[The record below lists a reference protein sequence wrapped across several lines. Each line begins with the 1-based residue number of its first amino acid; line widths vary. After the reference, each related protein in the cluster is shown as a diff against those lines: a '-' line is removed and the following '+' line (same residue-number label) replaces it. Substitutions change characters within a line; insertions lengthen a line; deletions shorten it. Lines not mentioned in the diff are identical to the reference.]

1 MQIGNSRP
9 IGPNPNEP
17 NKPHLDPDL
26 TRVNREGVEY
36 TQEVQRKRTSA
47 AQDEAVENQETARV
61 EREATDRSRVAGN
74 DLSRET
80 VELSTESRRLVAEEL
95 PGPGGRSESTEV
107 REARVEELRE
117 AHKRGDLNSP
127 ERMREA
133 ANRLLGGD

>member
-17 NKPHLDPDL
+17 NRPHLDPDL

-36 TQEVQRKRTSA
+36 TREVQRKRTSA
-47 AQDEAVENQETARV
+47 AQDEAVENQEAARV
-61 EREATDRSRVAGN
+61 ERETAESPRVARN

-80 VELSTESRRLVAEEL
+80 VELSTESRRLAAEEL
-95 PGPGGRSESTEV
+95 PGPGGRRESTEV
-107 REARVEELRE
+107 REARIEELRE
-117 AHKRGDLNSP
+117 AHERGDLNTP
-127 ERMREA
+127 DRMREA